1 MTGILFGRT
10 TGVVPACDVVSLEA
24 FKRLLDETSSVEGI
38 VGYKLGCILT
48 LTYGLPALVAAAK
61 EITDLPL
68 IYDHQKAATDIPD
81 VAKGFAEVCARA
93 GIGAAI
99 IFPQAGPET
108 GAAFAAALLERNLV
122 PIVGGEMTHPKYLA
136 KEGGFI
142 RDEAP
147 REMYELGAELGV
159 THFVIPGNRP
169 ESIERYSRTLSGI
182 VASPKFLMPGIGRQ
196 GGDVSSAFRAAGPN
210 SCYAIIGSGIYRAAD
225 VRKATERL
233 CSEALEFER

>member
-1 MTGILFGRT
+1 MTGILFRRP
-10 TGVVPACDVVSLEA
+10 TGVIPACDVVSLEA
-24 FKRLLDETSSVEGI
+24 FKRLLEETSAIEGI

-48 LTYGLPALVAAAK
+48 LAYGLPALVATAK

-68 IYDHQKAATDIPD
+68 IYDHQKAGTDIPD
-81 VAKGFAEVCARA
+81 VAKEFAEICASA
-93 GIGAAI
+93 GISAAI

-108 GAAFAAALLERNLV
+108 GAAFVKALLERNLV

-147 REMYELGAELGV
+147 IEMYEVGAELGV

-169 ESIERYSRTLSGI
+169 ESIERYSRTLSRI
-182 VASPKFLMPGIGRQ
+182 VDAPKFLMPGMGRQ
-196 GGDVSSAFRAAGPN
+196 GGDVRTAFRAAGPN
-210 SCYAIIGSGIYRAAD
+210 SCYAIVGSAIYRASNTSEAA
-225 VRKATERL
+225 RRL
-233 CSEALEFER
+233 CEEALGFG